1 MKKVKPYRMKD
12 TGTWVVGVVLPVRWS
27 GKASEEG
34 MFAVT
39 QDCCEGRV
47 RAGERTCQ
55 AEGAAKMEP
64 CGGKSLAC

>member
-1 MKKVKPYRMKD
+1 M
-12 TGTWVVGVVLPVRWS
+12 VLPVRWS

-39 QDCCEGRV
+39 QDCCEGCV
-47 RAGERTCQ
+47 RPGERTCQ
-55 AEGAAKMEP
+55 VEGATKTEP